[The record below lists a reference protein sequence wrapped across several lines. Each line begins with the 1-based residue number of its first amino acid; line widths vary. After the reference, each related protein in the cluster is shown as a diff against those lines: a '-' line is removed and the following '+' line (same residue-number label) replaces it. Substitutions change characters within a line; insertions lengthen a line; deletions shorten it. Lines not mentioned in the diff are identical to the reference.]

1 MFSPGTEA
9 QSSSQPGAA
18 ARVLDVRAPGVGDS
32 YVGEGDEEEGQGPA
46 MEHASLVEAEEAA
59 DGEDEPGEIAHLSTE
74 AALALLPLA
83 RQAGP
88 RLVTLAL
95 LPRAQVQAL
104 LHLDTLKARAKPEAP
119 PAKPEAAPFFLPT
132 TPGLARNPVFDTD
145 AAPGGGG
152 QPRSNWGASRVAH
165 VGRLEDGGPA
175 SRSPLLRAI
184 MHGDATAA
192 TEHIR
197 GVSAS
202 ALDVELRS
210 LTLGSPDPADL
221 LPEHALALHSLL
233 AFLTAQLAGGADFEL
248 LHATLACVLRIH
260 GDACAS
266 HPRLRGDLV
275 ALRDAAQAS
284 WRRLDGRFQQARG
297 ILSFVAGMV

>member
-1 MFSPGTEA
+1 MLSTPQAG
-9 QSSSQPGAA
+9 GAS
-18 ARVLDVRAPGVGDS
+18 RVLDVRAPGVGDS
-32 YVGEGDEEEGQGPA
+32 FVEEEGEEDGHGHA
-46 MEHASLVEAEEAA
+46 VGHASLVEAEEAPA
-59 DGEDEPGEIAHLSTE
+59 GDQPAHLSTE
-74 AALALLPLA
+74 AALALLPLP
-83 RQAGP
+83 RQAGT

-95 LPRAQVQAL
+95 LPRAQVQAM
-104 LHLDTLKARAKPEAP
+104 LHLDTLKARAKPDAP
-119 PAKPEAAPFFLPT
+119 AAKPEAAPFFLPT

-145 AAPGGGG
+145 AAPGGGP
-152 QPRSNWGASRVAH
+152 PRGNGGSRVAH

-184 MHGDATAA
+184 MHGDAAAA
-192 TEHIR
+192 TAHIR

-210 LTLGSPDPADL
+210 LTLGSPDPTDL

-233 AFLTAQLAGGADFEL
+233 SFLTAQLASGAEFEL

-260 GDACAS
+260 SDACAS
-266 HPRLRGDLV
+266 HPRLRGDLA
-275 ALRDAAQAS
+275 ALRDAAQLG

-297 ILSFVAGMV
+297 ILSFVGGMV